1 MTEQDKNKCGSGRR
15 DTGDLIRE
23 IRAQQPVQQFREGMS
38 AGNVTRPLS
47 RWCSVF
53 FIRHNVTPNQV
64 TLLMTLFGIIGS
76 VLFAFPCGWL
86 KLLGCGFWFLWYT
99 MDLSDGQ
106 VARYTRRFS
115 KYGTEMDYMAHL
127 IDHPLMNL
135 ALWWTFIG
143 MDLAS
148 PLLVSAIF
156 ILVISMEL
164 IYRSLVTMEHYQSK
178 AELRPAATPPVR
190 GWVSYFIHEC
200 TLFPNLIVCFTWI
213 VAVDWLLH
221 AGFSIWLL
229 YAWATLFVVY
239 NAAMVVG
246 ALRRFFRN

>member
-1 MTEQDKNKCGSGRR
+1 
-15 DTGDLIRE
+15 
-23 IRAQQPVQQFREGMS
+23 
-38 AGNVTRPLS
+38 
-47 RWCSVF
+47 
-53 FIRHNVTPNQV
+53 
-64 TLLMTLFGIIGS
+64 
-76 VLFAFPCGWL
+76 
-86 KLLGCGFWFLWYT
+86 